1 MSIFV
6 GMSAQEVLLMQKAK
20 ERDDQLRR
28 LPDLPKIEIS
38 EDERR
43 DFYNKFGKSASMLQ
57 CLNLYEEVNRLTK
70 LLILSDNEKEI
81 QRISKKLDVYNK
93 IVTLYKNSSDTVNKM
108 GLGQISKDY
117 KSGEDVEIEVDGID
131 IKIER

>member
-6 GMSAQEVLLMQKAK
+6 GMSAQEVLLMQKAN
-20 ERDDQLRR
+20 EREEQLRR

-38 EDERR
+38 EEEKR

-57 CLNLYEEVNRLTK
+57 YLNLYEEVNRLTK

-108 GLGQISKDY
+108 GVGLISKEE
-117 KSGEDVEIEVDGID
+117 KTGEDVGIEVYGID

>member
-6 GMSAQEVLLMQKAK
+6 GMSAQDVLLMQKAN
-20 ERDDQLRR
+20 EREDQLRR

-38 EDERR
+38 EDEKR

-108 GLGQISKDY
+108 GVGMISKDE
-117 KSGEDVEIEVDGID
+117 KSGEDGEIEVDGID

>member
-6 GMSAQEVLLMQKAK
+6 GMSAQDVLLMQKAN
-20 ERDDQLRR
+20 EREEQLRR

-38 EDERR
+38 EEEKR
-43 DFYNKFGKSASMLQ
+43 DFCNKFGKSASMLQ

-70 LLILSDNEKEI
+70 LLIISDNEKEI

-108 GLGQISKDY
+108 GVGIISKEE
-117 KSGEDVEIEVDGID
+117 KPGEDGEIEVDGID

>member
-1 MSIFV
+1 
-6 GMSAQEVLLMQKAK
+6 
-20 ERDDQLRR
+20 
-28 LPDLPKIEIS
+28 
-38 EDERR
+38 
-43 DFYNKFGKSASMLQ
+43 MLQ

-108 GLGQISKDY
+108 GVGIISKDD
-117 KSGEDVEIEVDGID
+117 KTGEEGEIEVDGID

>member
-6 GMSAQEVLLMQKAK
+6 GMSAQDVLLMQKAN
-20 ERDDQLRR
+20 EREEQLRR

-38 EDERR
+38 EEEKH

-108 GLGQISKDY
+108 GVGMISKDE
-117 KSGEDVEIEVDGID
+117 KTGEEGEIEVEGID

>member
-6 GMSAQEVLLMQKAK
+6 GMSAQDVLLKQKVN
-20 ERDDQLRR
+20 EREEQLRR

-38 EDERR
+38 DDEKR

-57 CLNLYEEVNRLTK
+57 CLNLYDEVNRLTK
-70 LLILSDNEKEI
+70 LLILSDNDKEI

-108 GLGQISKDY
+108 GVWQISKDD
-117 KSGEDVEIEVDGID
+117 KGGEGGEIEVDGID